1 VHIPVTTN
9 GDRILTTHTG
19 SLPRP
24 KDLVALLYARDRRE
38 PFDEAVMAMRTREAV
53 AELVARQ
60 RSVGLD
66 VVNDGEAG
74 KLLYSTYVQD
84 RLSGYTGS
92 TTREIGV
99 PLELR
104 DFPDLLAKL
113 IREHEGLM
121 PRIAVCEGP
130 ISYQG
135 QEALRADVENLQDA
149 VQALDGQD
157 GPPAEVF
164 VSAASPGI
172 IATYLPNRYYATDHE
187 YVWAIAEA
195 MKTEYDAIHE
205 AGFTLQLDCPD
216 LAFEYTKALA
226 AGRGLDDFRA
236 MVADR
241 VAALNH
247 ATQDIPSENMRMH
260 ICWGNG
266 ATPHHYDVPLHD
278 IVDLILEARPAGL
291 SFEGANP
298 RHAHEWKVWET
309 TPLPEGK
316 YLIPGVIDST
326 TNFIEHP
333 ELVAERVLRF
343 ASVVGPGCVMAG
355 VDCGLA
361 TAAGSTL
368 VDRDVAWAKL
378 GSLVEGT
385 RLANEQLKQQR
396 VA

>member
-1 VHIPVTTN
+1 MTAN

-24 KDLVALLYARDRRE
+24 KDLVAMLYARDRNE
-38 PFDEAVMAMRTREAV
+38 PFDGAVMARRTREAV
-53 AELVARQ
+53 AELVGHQ
-60 RSVGLD
+60 RRVGLD

-84 RLSGYTGS
+84 RLSGYTGTS
-92 TTREIGV
+92 TRTRTV

-104 DFPDLLAKL
+104 DFPDLAAKL
-113 IREHEGLM
+113 FKEYEGM
-121 PRIAVCEGP
+121 IPRIAVCEGP
-130 ISYQG
+130 VSYQG
-135 QEALRADVENLQDA
+135 QDALRADVDNLQAA
-149 VQALDGQD
+149 VRALDGD
-157 GPPAEVF
+157 RPAEVF

-172 IATYLPNRYYATDHE
+172 IATYLPNRYYATEHE

-195 MKTEYDAIHE
+195 MKTEYDAIHG

-216 LAFEYTKALA
+216 LAFEYTKVLS
-226 AGRGLDDFRA
+226 AGKGLTEFRA

-247 ATQDIPSENMRMH
+247 ATRDIPIDRMRMH

-266 ATPHHYDVPLHD
+266 ATPHHYDVPLGD

-309 TPLPEGK
+309 TALPEGK

-343 ASVVGPGCVMAG
+343 ASVVGPERVMAG

-361 TAAGSTL
+361 TAAGSTM

-378 GSLVEGT
+378 GSLVDGT
-385 RLANEQLKQQR
+385 RLANDYLKQQR